1 MNLRTLLL
9 ISSLALTSCDDGSGS
24 GSGSGGSTSGSN
36 PTTANA
42 TTTTTGVGDDDS
54 GQLDSTSAPPDPCE
68 DSLHGN
74 NEPTAAYDL
83 GLDTSNTAST
93 VIGSSADPLVVCNG
107 DSDYFW
113 FDADCA
119 SYVSIEVR
127 ALGGDV
133 PADILLYDSTS
144 ITPGFPPIDSSE
156 GSFQNFFLRP
166 VQRKIDAGTHVIRTA
181 VNPQESGP
189 LEYTLTVTVFPT
201 NECS

>member
-1 MNLRTLLL
+1 MNLRALL
-9 ISSLALTSCDDGSGS
+9 ILSASLALTSCDDGSGS
-24 GSGSGGSTSGSN
+24 GSGGGGSTSGSN
-36 PTTANA
+36 PTTA
-42 TTTTTGVGDDDS
+42 TTTTTGVGGENS
-54 GQLDSTSAPPDPCE
+54 GQADTTSAPADPCH

-74 NEPTAAYDL
+74 NQPTAAYDL
-83 GLDTSNTAST
+83 GLDTSDTVST
-93 VIGSSADPLVVCNG
+93 VIGSAADPLVVCNG

-144 ITPGFPPIDSSE
+144 ITPGYPPIDSSE
-156 GSFQNFFLRP
+156 GTFARFFLRP
-166 VQRKIDAGTHVIRTA
+166 LQRKIDAGTHVVRTA
-181 VNPQESGP
+181 VNPQTSGP

-201 NECS
+201 SECS